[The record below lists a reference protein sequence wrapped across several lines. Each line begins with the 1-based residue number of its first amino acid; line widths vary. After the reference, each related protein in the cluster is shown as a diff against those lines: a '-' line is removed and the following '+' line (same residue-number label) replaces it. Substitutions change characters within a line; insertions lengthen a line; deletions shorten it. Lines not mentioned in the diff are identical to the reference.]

1 MHSGTALAAHTLG
14 MDNVTGV
21 LVADAR
27 LTTHVVEVLALGKK
41 NPATGEQF
49 KLNVVRSSPAPVGAV
64 TSKAT
69 YGSFLES
76 LLKAHGRGHGVHF
89 V

>member
-1 MHSGTALAAHTLG
+1 MGFDG
-14 MDNVTGV
+14 VTGR
-21 LVADAR
+21 LVADPS
-27 LTTHVVEVLALGKK
+27 LVTHEIEIETRGPTRPDGSRFSCVTK
-41 NPATGEQF
+41 
-49 KLNVVRSSPAPVGAV
+49 RSSPAPPGAV

-76 LLKAHGRGHGVHF
+76 LVRARGRGAGVHF